1 MSADPIQRVIHALSR
16 LPSIGEKTAARLTFF
31 MLNRSPELTQEL
43 SEALGSL
50 HASVRFCSECEHLT
64 ARDPCHICSNLK
76 RKKNLICVV
85 EDVSSLMAIERTG
98 VFEGRYH
105 VLHGLISP
113 LDGIGPDDLKLNTL
127 LERIGRLRS
136 SDPEQNVEVIV
147 ALQSG
152 VNGNATS
159 LFLQHVLKPLG
170 VKLSKIASG
179 VPVGTNLQ
187 YADQVSLAEALSD
200 RRPL

>member
-16 LPSIGEKTAARLTFF
+16 LPSVGEKTAARLTFF

-43 SEALGSL
+43 SEALGAL
-50 HASVRFCSECEHLT
+50 HESVRFCSICEHLT
-64 ARDPCHICSNLK
+64 ARDPCHICANPK
-76 RKKNLICVV
+76 RRADLICVV

-113 LDGIGPDDLKLNTL
+113 LDGVGPDDLKLESL
-127 LERIGRLRS
+127 FARVERLRAE
-136 SDPEQNVEVIV
+136 DPERSLEVIV

-159 LFLQHVLKPLG
+159 LFLQHVLRPLN
-170 VKLSKIASG
+170 VTLSKIASG
-179 VPVGTNLQ
+179 VPVGTNLH

-200 RRPL
+200 RRLL

>member
-1 MSADPIQRVIHALSR
+1 MSADPIQRVILALSR

-31 MLNRSPELTQEL
+31 MLNREPELTQEL
-43 SEALGSL
+43 SAALGAL
-50 HASVRFCSECEHLT
+50 HEAVRFCSECEHLT
-64 ARDPCHICSNLK
+64 ARDPCHICSSE
-76 RKKNLICVV
+76 RRDPRQICVV

-98 VFEGRYH
+98 IFEGRYH

-113 LDGIGPDDLKLNTL
+113 LDGVGPDELKLGSL
-127 LERIGRLRS
+127 FQRIERLRA
-136 SDPEQNVEVIV
+136 DEDEAPVEVIV

-159 LFLQHVLKPLG
+159 LYLQHVLKPLG

-179 VPVGTNLQ
+179 VPVGTNLH